1 MPPQT
6 PPAARLL
13 NLVIALMNTP
23 ARMTKAEIRASVA
36 GYDEAATPE
45 AFERMF
51 ERDKDAL
58 REMGV
63 PIVTVDA
70 GGHAQDAGYRID
82 KDAYALAEID
92 LTPAEL
98 GVLSLAAQFWQDS
111 ALQVDTTRAL
121 TKLRSVPGGG
131 EGTDSVAGLAPRVRS
146 VAGSYEPLLDA
157 IVARRVV
164 TFTYRAASTGEV
176 RVRTVEPWKVAVRAG
191 GWYLLAHDQDRD
203 APRAFRL
210 NRIEGLVRARGEA
223 GAFDVPASIDVDAL
237 VGRGTPE
244 REEQALLAL
253 LPERAS
259 ALRAHGV
266 PATTGAAVPGREM
279 ITLAY
284 TSFEATADDIAG
296 YGDAVLVVEPA
307 TLRAAVLERLQRAAD
322 LRGAAGRRTSDPAGA
337 GTPEGGDRG

>member
-36 GYDEAATPE
+36 GYDEAATVD

-58 REMGV
+58 RDMGV

-82 KDAYALAEID
+82 KDAYELAEID

-98 GVLSLAAQFWQDS
+98 GVLSLAAQFWQDG
-111 ALQVDTTRAL
+111 ALQVDTSRAL

-146 VAGSYEPLLDA
+146 VAGAYEPLLDA

-176 RVRTVEPWKVAVRAG
+176 RTRTVEPWKVAVRAG
-191 GWYLLAHDQDRD
+191 GWYLLGHDRD
-203 APRAFRL
+203 RGAARAFRL
-210 NRIEGLVRARGEA
+210 NRIEGVVRARGE
-223 GAFDVPASIDVDAL
+223 GDAFVVPEPIDVDAL
-237 VGRGTPE
+237 VGRGTAE
-244 REEQALLAL
+244 RVEVALLAL

-259 ALRAHGV
+259 ALRAQGS
-266 PATTGAAVPGREM
+266 PATAGPAVPGRDM
-279 ITLAY
+279 ITLTY
-284 TSFEATADDIAG
+284 SSPETTADDIAG
-296 YGDAVLVVEPA
+296 YGDAVLVVEPPS
-307 TLRAAVLERLQRAAD
+307 LRDAVVDRLRRAAD
-322 LRGAAGRRTSDPAGA
+322 LARATAPAEA
-337 GTPEGGDRG
+337 PSNEPAPEGDTRG

>member
-36 GYDEAATPE
+36 GYDEATTVE

-111 ALQVDTTRAL
+111 ALQVDTGRAV

-131 EGTDSVAGLAPRVRS
+131 EGTDSVAALAPRVRS

-176 RVRTVEPWKVAVRAG
+176 RVRSVEPWKVAVRAG
-191 GWYLLAHDQDRD
+191 GWYLLGHDRDRD
-203 APRAFRL
+203 AARVFRL
-210 NRIEGLVRARGEA
+210 NRIEGPVRARGDA
-223 GAFDVPASIDVDAL
+223 GAFVVPEPLDVDAL
-237 VGRGTPE
+237 VSRGTSE
-244 REEQALLAL
+244 REERALLAV

-259 ALRAHGV
+259 ALRAHGA
-266 PATTGAAVPGREM
+266 PATAGPGVPGREM
-279 ITLAY
+279 ITLTY
-284 TSFEATADDIAG
+284 TSPEATADDIAG
-296 YGDAVLVVEPA
+296 YGDAVLVVQPA
-307 TLRAAVLERLQRAAD
+307 SLRAAVLERLRHAAALGD
-322 LRGAAGRRTSDPAGA
+322 PPAQHVPDPSGTS
-337 GTPEGGDRG
+337 TPEGADRG